1 MVEQILVPEMGELED
16 MITTVRFVGVSGS
29 CGKAMVRCLPLP
41 RPVVPLKYAMAE
53 FPITL
58 RRDKGD
64 IR

>member
-1 MVEQILVPEMGELED
+1 
-16 MITTVRFVGVSGS
+16 MIITVRFVGVSDS
-29 CGKAMVRCLPLP
+29 CGKAMVRYLPLL

-58 RRDKGD
+58 RRGKGD